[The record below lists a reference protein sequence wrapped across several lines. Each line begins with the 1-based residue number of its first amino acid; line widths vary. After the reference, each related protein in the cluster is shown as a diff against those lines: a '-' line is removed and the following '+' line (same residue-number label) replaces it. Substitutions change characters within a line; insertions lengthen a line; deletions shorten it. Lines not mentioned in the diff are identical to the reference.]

1 MSQLDDLDGRFGEAW
16 AGEAPNGSHINLL
29 LAARGS
35 AAAAAVATA
44 FATPSAGHTPVMVCL
59 GAGNAVR
66 PATIMM
72 NKATIVSPFHA
83 DLTWG
88 AAQLGIGQGVMDA
101 VAAEVLPA
109 RLAGEL
115 AILVAAWVDPE
126 GADETAVRIASR
138 EATAAAI
145 ADAAG
150 GVGKARLRELIAFR
164 DAATNAFYHGE

>member
-1 MSQLDDLDGRFGEAW
+1 MSQLEDLDGRFGEAW
-16 AGEAPNGSHINLL
+16 AGDAPNGSHINLL

-35 AAAAAVATA
+35 AAAATVATA

-101 VAAEVLPA
+101 VAEEVLPA
-109 RLAGEL
+109 RLAADL
-115 AILVAAWVDPE
+115 SILVAAWVDPE
-126 GADETAVRIASR
+126 GVDETAVRIASR
-138 EATAAAI
+138 EATAVAI
-145 ADAAG
+145 RDAAG
-150 GVGKARLRELIAFR
+150 GVHKARLRELIALR
-164 DAATNAFYHGE
+164 DTATNAFYNGE